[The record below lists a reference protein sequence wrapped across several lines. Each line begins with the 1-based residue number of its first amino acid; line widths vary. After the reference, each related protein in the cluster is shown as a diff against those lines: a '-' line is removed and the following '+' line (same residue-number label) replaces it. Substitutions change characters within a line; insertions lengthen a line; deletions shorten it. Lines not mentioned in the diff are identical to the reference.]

1 MRYLRNRSSWEN
13 KRAQRNGD
21 KNRLLLQRFVLDVRC
36 FSGFF
41 YQVQSTR
48 LLGLAL
54 SGRANKSNGYGSYTE
69 LHMTR
74 IAWLT
79 RYFCKTA
86 HLNRRLNLSEEYC
99 RCSSQFFF
107 LFSFLLS
114 ESPRQALDLVEFRYA
129 LQTGVWIK
137 ALSNAIRVDRPS
149 HSISPMKST
158 LGVLNLPLTRNW
170 KKNKNNLK
178 FSGGELNFPYLFRP
192 PHLSP
197 LPFPL
202 RKIKKFPKQWL
213 FQSRKF
219 R

>member
-13 KRAQRNGD
+13 KRAQRNGN

-36 FSGFF
+36 FSDFF

-86 HLNRRLNLSEEYC
+86 RLNRRLNLSEVWQMLEPI
-99 RCSSQFFF
+99 FF
-107 LFSFLLS
+107 FSFLLS
-114 ESPRQALDLVEFRYA
+114 ESPRHALDLVEFRYA

-137 ALSNAIRVDRPS
+137 ALSNVIRVDQPS

-178 FSGGELNFPYLFRP
+178 FSGGK
-192 PHLSP
+192 LSIP
-197 LPFPL
+197 LPPPAFVTSSLSAPQDQ
-202 RKIKKFPKQWL
+202 KIPTAVTFSVPKI
-213 FQSRKF
+213 
-219 R
+219 

>member
-1 MRYLRNRSSWEN
+1 
-13 KRAQRNGD
+13 
-21 KNRLLLQRFVLDVRC
+21 
-36 FSGFF
+36 
-41 YQVQSTR
+41 
-48 LLGLAL
+48 
-54 SGRANKSNGYGSYTE
+54 
-69 LHMTR
+69 MTR

-79 RYFCKTA
+79 GYFCKTA
-86 HLNRRLNLSEEYC
+86 HLNRRLNLSEEYG

-107 LFSFLLS
+107 CSFLLS
-114 ESPRQALDLVEFRYA
+114 ESPRQALDLVEFRHA

-137 ALSNAIRVDRPS
+137 ALSNVIRVDRPS

-158 LGVLNLPLTRNW
+158 LGELNLPLTRNW

-178 FSGGELNFPYLFRP
+178 FFRRGTELSILFRP

-202 RKIKKFPKQWL
+202 RKIKKFPQRWL

>member
-1 MRYLRNRSSWEN
+1 MRHLRNRSSWEN

-21 KNRLLLQRFVLDVRC
+21 KNRLLLQRFVLDIRC

-86 HLNRRLNLSEEYC
+86 HLNRRLNLSEEYG

-107 LFSFLLS
+107 FSFLLS
-114 ESPRQALDLVEFRYA
+114 ESPRHALDLVEFRYA

-137 ALSNAIRVDRPS
+137 ALSNVIRVDQPS
-149 HSISPMKST
+149 HSISHMKST

-178 FSGGELNFPYLFRP
+178 FSGGEL
-192 PHLSP
+192 SIP
-197 LPFPL
+197 LPPPAFVTSSFSTPQDQ
-202 RKIKKFPKQWL
+202 KIPTAVTFSVPKI
-213 FQSRKF
+213 
-219 R
+219 

>member
-1 MRYLRNRSSWEN
+1 M
-13 KRAQRNGD
+13 
-21 KNRLLLQRFVLDVRC
+21 
-36 FSGFF
+36 
-41 YQVQSTR
+41 QSTR

-86 HLNRRLNLSEEYC
+86 HLNRRLNLSEVWQMLE
-99 RCSSQFFF
+99 SIIF
-107 LFSFLLS
+107 FSFLLS
-114 ESPRQALDLVEFRYA
+114 ESPRHALDLVEFRYA
-129 LQTGVWIK
+129 LQTSVWIK
-137 ALSNAIRVDRPS
+137 ALSNVIRVDQPS
-149 HSISPMKST
+149 HSISHMKST
-158 LGVLNLPLTRNW
+158 LGVLNPREIERKIRTIWN
-170 KKNKNNLK
+170 
-178 FSGGELNFPYLFRP
+178 FQEGNFPYLFRP

>member
-21 KNRLLLQRFVLDVRC
+21 KNRLLLQRFVIDVRC

-54 SGRANKSNGYGSYTE
+54 SGRANKSNGYGSNTE

-86 HLNRRLNLSEEYC
+86 HLNRRLNLSEEYG

-107 LFSFLLS
+107 LFSLIRIASARFRSRRVPLCSADGRLNQGFVKRNS
-114 ESPRQALDLVEFRYA
+114 SWPALAFNISHEEYA
-129 LQTGVWIK
+129 GCT
-137 ALSNAIRVDRPS
+137 
-149 HSISPMKST
+149 KSST
-158 LGVLNLPLTRNW
+158 H
-170 KKNKNNLK
+170 KKLK
-178 FSGGELNFPYLFRP
+178 E
-192 PHLSP
+192 
-197 LPFPL
+197 
-202 RKIKKFPKQWL
+202 K
-213 FQSRKF
+213 
-219 R
+219 

>member
-21 KNRLLLQRFVLDVRC
+21 KNRLLLQRFVLDIRC

-86 HLNRRLNLSEEYC
+86 HLNRRLNLSEEYG

-107 LFSFLLS
+107 FLFSLIRIASARFGSRRVPLCSADGRLNQGFVKRNS
-114 ESPRQALDLVEFRYA
+114 SWPALAFNISHEEYA
-129 LQTGVWIK
+129 GCT
-137 ALSNAIRVDRPS
+137 
-149 HSISPMKST
+149 KSST
-158 LGVLNLPLTRNW
+158 HE
-170 KKNKNNLK
+170 KLK
-178 FSGGELNFPYLFRP
+178 E
-192 PHLSP
+192 
-197 LPFPL
+197 
-202 RKIKKFPKQWL
+202 K
-213 FQSRKF
+213 
-219 R
+219 

>member
-13 KRAQRNGD
+13 KRAQRNGN

-86 HLNRRLNLSEEYC
+86 HLNRRLNLSEEYG

-107 LFSFLLS
+107 SLL
-114 ESPRQALDLVEFRYA
+114 PRHALDLVEFRYA

-137 ALSNAIRVDRPS
+137 ALSNVIRVDQPS
-149 HSISPMKST
+149 HSISHMKST
-158 LGVLNLPLTRNW
+158 LGVLNPREIERKIRTIW
-170 KKNKNNLK
+170 NLQE
-178 FSGGELNFPYLFRP
+178 GNFPYLFRP

>member
-1 MRYLRNRSSWEN
+1 
-13 KRAQRNGD
+13 
-21 KNRLLLQRFVLDVRC
+21 
-36 FSGFF
+36 
-41 YQVQSTR
+41 
-48 LLGLAL
+48 
-54 SGRANKSNGYGSYTE
+54 
-69 LHMTR
+69 MTR

-86 HLNRRLNLSEEYC
+86 HLNRRLNLSEEYG

-114 ESPRQALDLVEFRYA
+114 ESPRHALDLVEFRYA
-129 LQTGVWIK
+129 LQTRRIKGRIK
-137 ALSNAIRVDRPS
+137 ALSNVIRVDQPS